1 MFATLMCSIWI
12 NRNKKVWENSVETP
26 NQICDRAC
34 HVLEDWNMVQMHN
47 NRSQTANGSEQQ
59 VVWLRRRCKCNIDA
73 SFSSTQN
80 RVGIGMRIRD
90 AGGNFV
96 LAKLTGSHQY
106 VQLKKAK
113 R

>member
-1 MFATLMCSIWI
+1 MVRS
-12 NRNKKVWENSVETP
+12 
-26 NQICDRAC
+26 
-34 HVLEDWNMVQMHN
+34 NM
-47 NRSQTANGSEQQ
+47 
-59 VVWLRRRCKCNIDA
+59 WLRPSAGRFKCNIDA